1 MRRALVVGGSGGIGA
16 PIARALGRDHHVL
29 LTYSRSAPAAAEVV
43 RAICDAGG
51 SAESV
56 ALSLP
61 GGTLQPGS
69 ELDTLVFA
77 AGADIGQPYV
87 SEAKAEEL
95 RQAVDLEVHGFFEV
109 LTACLPALR
118 AARGSVTLVSSAGI
132 RRHPPGDVLSV
143 APKAAAEA
151 MVMAVAREEGRY
163 GIRANAVAVGVVEAG
178 IFHRIDW
185 TPAWIEA
192 ARRAIPLGR
201 FGSAED
207 VAEAVAFLASARAGY
222 ITGQVLHVDGGYTT

>member
-1 MRRALVVGGSGGIGA
+1 MGVGIIGIEADGLPRLGDGVIVFMRQPQRIG
-16 PIARALGRDHHVL
+16 LGDQGHR
-29 LTYSRSAPAAAEVV
+29 RW
-43 RAICDAGG
+43 
-51 SAESV
+51 
-56 ALSLP
+56 
-61 GGTLQPGS
+61 
-69 ELDTLVFA
+69 VF
-77 AGADIGQPYV
+77 
-87 SEAKAEEL
+87 
-95 RQAVDLEVHGFFEV
+95 HGFFEV

-207 VAEAVAFLASARAGY
+207 VAEAVAFLASAQAGY